1 MKKRLIA
8 LLLLLPICAE
18 AGNAKIDALVK
29 TFDGSSLWGGSSF
42 YPVIELP
49 SGASITQVL
58 DRLQTTGFAR
68 FTSYKIIASE
78 TASMVLDHVPVRA
91 DGTTVRTPVKEPI
104 SVVLIKTDV
113 GEKIV
118 FMHYSKESG
127 WRTTIY
133 DTK

>member
-49 SGASITQVL
+49 SGASM
-58 DRLQTTGFAR
+58 RCSEPGMASRFA
-68 FTSYKIIASE
+68 IVAS
-78 TASMVLDHVPVRA
+78 LPVA
-91 DGTTVRTPVKEPI
+91 P
-104 SVVLIKTDV
+104 
-113 GEKIV
+113 
-118 FMHYSKESG
+118 
-127 WRTTIY
+127 
-133 DTK
+133 